1 MQGRHLAVIPGGAGL
16 PTLNERATRTVAEAD
31 EGRVARPT
39 LRHVAAVAGV
49 SFKTVSRVVN
59 GEPGVRPATAARVR
73 DGIRQLGF
81 RRNEIASSLKR
92 GGSRQTIGLV
102 IEDMANPFFSTIA
115 RAVEE
120 VARDRGLM
128 LITASSDEDRVRE
141 RQVIDSLVER
151 RVDGLLVVPAGR
163 DHRFLSQEID
173 MGVAIV
179 FVDRP
184 PGHVRADCVLLD
196 NGGGARRAVE
206 HLLAHGHR
214 RIAVLGDRPDVYTI
228 AQRFGGYRSAL
239 EAAGVSVDP
248 ALVRL
253 NLRGTDDA
261 QSEVDQLLGL
271 AHPPTALF
279 AINNRM
285 TIGAVQALAGHGGR
299 VALIGFDDFELA
311 GFVSPPVSVVTY
323 DTQAM
328 GRQAAELLMRR
339 MDGDR
344 GPARRVTLPT
354 WVVPR
359 GSGELRLD

>member
-1 MQGRHLAVIPGGAGL
+1 MPK
-16 PTLNERATRTVAEAD
+16 PNERFTPANGEAD
-31 EGRVARPT
+31 APRLGRPT

-59 GEPGVRPATAARVR
+59 GEPGVRSATAARVS
-73 DGIRQLGF
+73 DAVRQLGF

-92 GGSRQTIGLV
+92 AGRRQTIGLV

-128 LITASSDEDRVRE
+128 LITASSDEDCERE
-141 RQVIDSLVER
+141 RQVIDSMVER
-151 RVDGLLVVPAGR
+151 RVDGLLVVPTGR
-163 DHRFLSQEID
+163 DHTFLSLEID
-173 MGVAIV
+173 MGVAVV

-184 PGHVRADCVLLD
+184 PGHLLADCVLLD
-196 NGGGARRAVE
+196 NVGGAKRAVQ
-206 HLLAHGHR
+206 HLLAHGHQ
-214 RIAVLGDRPDVYTI
+214 RIAVLGDRPEVYTI
-228 AQRFGGYRSAL
+228 EERYDGYRSAL
-239 EAAGVSVDP
+239 EGAGIAVDP

-253 NLRGTDDA
+253 SLRGTEDA
-261 QSEVDQLLGL
+261 RAEVDKLLEL
-271 AHPPTALF
+271 PSPPTAVF

-285 TIGAVQALAGHGGR
+285 AIGAVQALAMHGDH
-299 VALIGFDDFELA
+299 VALVGFDDFELA
-311 GFVSPPVSVVTY
+311 AFVSPPVSVVTY

-328 GRQAAELLMRR
+328 GRQAAELLLRR

-344 GPARRVTLPT
+344 GPVRRVILRT

-359 GSGELRLD
+359 GSGELRPA

>member
-1 MQGRHLAVIPGGAGL
+1 L
-16 PTLNERATRTVAEAD
+16 PTTRARSTHTNGELDPGRT
-31 EGRVARPT
+31 ARPT
-39 LRHVAAVAGV
+39 LRHVAAIAGV

-59 GEPGVRPATAARVR
+59 GEPGVHPATAARVS
-73 DGIRQLGF
+73 DAVRQLGF

-92 GGSRQTIGLV
+92 GGSGQTIGLV

-128 LITASSDEDRVRE
+128 LITASSDEDDARE

-173 MGVAIV
+173 MGVAVV

-184 PGHVRADCVLLD
+184 PGQLQADSVLLD
-196 NGGGARRAVE
+196 NVGGARRAVE
-206 HLLAHGHR
+206 HLLAYGHR
-214 RIAVLGDRPDVYTI
+214 RVAVLGDRPDVYTI
-228 AQRFGGYRSAL
+228 AKRYDGYCAAL
-239 EAAGVSVDP
+239 ETAGIAVDP

-253 NLRGTDDA
+253 SLRGTEDA
-261 QSEVDQLLGL
+261 RTEVEKLLEL
-271 AHPPTALF
+271 KSPPTALF

-285 TIGAVQALAGHGGR
+285 AIGAVQALAGHSTR
-299 VALIGFDDFELA
+299 VALVGFDDFELA
-311 GFVSPPVSVVTY
+311 AFLSPPVSVVTY
-323 DTQAM
+323 DTHAM

-344 GPARRVTLPT
+344 SPAEQVILRT

-359 GSGELRLD
+359 GSGELRAV

>member
-1 MQGRHLAVIPGGAGL
+1 LPKPNELVTQTNGEANGGL
-16 PTLNERATRTVAEAD
+16 
-31 EGRVARPT
+31 VARPT
-39 LRHVAAVAGV
+39 LRHVAALAGV

-59 GEPGVRPATAARVR
+59 GEPGVRPATAARVS
-73 DGIRQLGF
+73 DAVRQLGF

-92 GGSRQTIGLV
+92 SGRRQTIGLV

-128 LITASSDEDRVRE
+128 LITASSDEDCERE

-163 DHRFLSQEID
+163 DHSFLSQEID
-173 MGVAIV
+173 MGVAVV

-184 PGHVRADCVLLD
+184 PGQLRADCVLLD
-196 NGGGARRAVE
+196 NVGGARRAVE
-206 HLLAHGHR
+206 HLLAYGHR
-214 RIAVLGDRPDVYTI
+214 RIAVLGDRPDVFTI
-228 AQRFGGYRSAL
+228 AERYDGYRAAI
-239 EAAGVSVDP
+239 EAAGIAVDP

-253 NLRGTDDA
+253 SLRGTEDA
-261 QSEVDQLLGL
+261 RAEVNKLLEL
-271 AHPPTALF
+271 PSPPTALF

-285 TIGAVQALAGHGGR
+285 AIGAVQALAVHGDHVGL
-299 VALIGFDDFELA
+299 VGFDDFELA

-328 GRQAAELLMRR
+328 GRQAAELLLRR

-344 GPARRVTLPT
+344 GPARRVILRT

-359 GSGELRLD
+359 GSGELRAV